1 MNINDHP
8 PKFFRT
14 PAALR
19 AWLEKNHDTKA
30 ELVVGLYKVHAADRG
45 VTYAQAVD
53 EALCFGW
60 IDGVMNG
67 VDADSFKIRFTPR
80 KAKSIWSQV
89 NLAKAE
95 RLIAEGRM
103 APPGLAAYAARDPER
118 AKLYSFENHPRTLP
132 PPWAKRFRANAKAWT
147 FFESTP
153 PSYRRTAIFWV
164 VSAKKEATREKRLE
178 ELIAR
183 SAAGLRLRQLTPY
196 PRRRP

>member
-1 MNINDHP
+1 MNIKDHP
-8 PKFFRT
+8 PRFFKT

-19 AWLEKNHDTKA
+19 AWFVRNHDKKP
-30 ELVVGLYKVHAADRG
+30 ELVIGLYKVHAADRG

-89 NLAKAE
+89 NLAKVE

-118 AKLYSFENHPRTLP
+118 AKLYSFENRPRTLP
-132 PPWAKRFRANAKAWT
+132 PPYAKRFQEDAIAWR

-164 VSAKKEATREKRLE
+164 LSAKKDETRERRLE

-196 PRRRP
+196 PRRKP

>member
-1 MNINDHP
+1 MNIKDHP
-8 PKFFRT
+8 PKFFKT

-19 AWLEKNHDTKA
+19 AWLEKNHDRKT

-60 IDGVMNG
+60 IDGAMHG

-89 NLAKAE
+89 NLAKVE
-95 RLIAEGRM
+95 RLLAEGRM
-103 APPGLAAYAARDPER
+103 APPGLAAYATRDPER
-118 AKLYSFENHPRTLP
+118 AKLYSFENRPRTLP
-132 PPWAKRFRANAKAWT
+132 RPYAKRFQANAKAWR

-153 PSYRRTAIFWV
+153 PSYRRTAIFLV
-164 VSAKKEATREKRLE
+164 LSAKKEATREKRLE

-196 PRRRP
+196 PRRKA